1 MILSKRVALDGV
13 YLDELHDSIVIRGF
27 DPGVP
32 SETIQAA
39 NMMGGSGQRITGQHW
54 ETLEASVAFA
64 IDISKRDMALRREV
78 YDAVMTWASRK
89 GWLTVDW
96 LTGRR
101 MYVDKVVFPSSGDM
115 WAWTDEYTIGFRA
128 YSVPFWQDSEPSI
141 ASNAAPSASGQ
152 LSLHIGGNVESVV
165 DAAFENRSGAV
176 INSFQLAVNGNLLT
190 IQSMGLAANE
200 TLTIS
205 HGTNGILRIMAG
217 NRSLYDRYTGA
228 DDLRVM
234 PGTASVLFSAER
246 AGILTVSSCGRWI

>member
-39 NMMGGSGQRITGQHW
+39 NTMGGSGQRITGQHW
-54 ETLEASVAFA
+54 ETLEASVTFA
-64 IDISKRDMALRREV
+64 IDISKREMALRREV
-78 YDAVMTWASRK
+78 YDAVITWASRK

-101 MYVDKVVFPSSGDM
+101 MYVDKVIFPSSGDM

-128 YSVPFWQDSEPSI
+128 YNMPFWQDAEPTSV
-141 ASNAAPSASGQ
+141 SAALPTASGQ
-152 LSLHIGGNVESVV
+152 MSIQIGGNVENVV
-165 DAAFENRSGAV
+165 DIAYANRSGAY
-176 INSFQLAVNGNLLT
+176 INTFRVTANGNTMALSG
-190 IQSMGLAANE
+190 IGLGAQE

-205 HGTNGILRIMAG
+205 HGTDGLLRIMAG
-217 NRSLYDRYTGA
+217 NRSVYDKYTGA
-228 DDLRVM
+228 DDLRVL
-234 PGTASVLFSAER
+234 PGVADIVFSADR
-246 AGILTVSSCGRWI
+246 AGLLTVTNYGRWI